1 MAIQLQ
7 TPERLV
13 IYVSDMARST
23 AFYRDTLGLPLKFT
37 SPGWTEFNN
46 GGTTLALHRHM
57 GGEAREAQPAAGQAT
72 LVFAVDD
79 IQSAYEEL
87 KDRGARF
94 SMAPQKQVSG
104 QTLAVLHDP
113 DGFGITLQQR
123 QE

>member
-57 GGEAREAQPAAGQAT
+57 GGEARGAQPAAGQAT

-87 KDRGARF
+87 QERGARF
-94 SMAPQKQVSG
+94 SMAPQKQASG